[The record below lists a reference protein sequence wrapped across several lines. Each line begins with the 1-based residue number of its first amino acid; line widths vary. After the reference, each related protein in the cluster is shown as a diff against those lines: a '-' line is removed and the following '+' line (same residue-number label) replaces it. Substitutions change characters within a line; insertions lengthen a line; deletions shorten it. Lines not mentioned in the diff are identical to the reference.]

1 MYSVLIVNDEQD
13 ILEVTRLFPERF
25 VGENTAIEAL
35 NNGAC
40 FFIKKKCRDLQA
52 QFRKKVHM
60 INQAVEH
67 RSMGRAIGTS
77 ERLLVDHLHFF
88 RTGLCPH
95 GTRQRKNSRISNRI

>member
-1 MYSVLIVNDEQD
+1 MYSVLIVNEEQD

-40 FFIKKKCRDLQA
+40 FFLKKSAGTCRHSSK
-52 QFRKKVHM
+52 KKVHM
-60 INQAVEH
+60 INQAVEQ
-67 RSMGRAIGTS
+67 RSMGRAISTPCGS
-77 ERLLVDHLHFF
+77 FFF

-95 GTRQRKNSRISNRI
+95 GTRQWKNSRVSNRI